1 MTHYQT
7 LGVAEDASPEDI
19 KKAYR
24 KLASQHHPDKGGDT
38 ARFQEIQVA
47 YDTLADADRRQR
59 YDHERQNPGGVRFN
73 FNGQDMTGHPDV
85 ENIIRNFGF
94 HFGGDPFAQ
103 FRQQQQQQQPRKN
116 RDLQIEISIPLIETL
131 SEQTKTISIQTTNG
145 TRETVEVKIPR
156 GVQGRTT
163 IQYPGLGDNFFN
175 TLPRGDL
182 RVTVMVQPNPKFE
195 TNGLDLV
202 TTLDV
207 DCLTAMAGGEREI
220 TGLDGKTFQVTIPS
234 GAQPNMGF
242 RIREQGL
249 WQMNSLTRGN
259 LIVKINI
266 TVPGNLTADQIALV
280 NQIRNTL

>member
-38 ARFQEIQVA
+38 TRFQEIQVA

-85 ENIIRNFGF
+85 ENIFRNFGF

-103 FRQQQQQQQPRKN
+103 FRQQQQPRKN

-182 RVTVMVQPNPKFE
+182 RVTVVVQPNLKFE

>member
-1 MTHYQT
+1 
-7 LGVAEDASPEDI
+7 
-19 KKAYR
+19 
-24 KLASQHHPDKGGDT
+24 
-38 ARFQEIQVA
+38 
-47 YDTLADADRRQR
+47 
-59 YDHERQNPGGVRFN
+59 
-73 FNGQDMTGHPDV
+73 MTGHPDV
-85 ENIIRNFGF
+85 ENIFRNFGF

-103 FRQQQQQQQPRKN
+103 FRQQQQPRKN

-182 RVTVMVQPNPKFE
+182 RVTVVVQPNLKFE

>member
-85 ENIIRNFGF
+85 ENIFRNFGF

-103 FRQQQQQQQPRKN
+103 FRQQQQQPRKN

-182 RVTVMVQPNPKFE
+182 RVTVVVQPNPKFE

>member
-85 ENIIRNFGF
+85 ENIFRNFGF

-103 FRQQQQQQQPRKN
+103 FRQQQQPRKN

-182 RVTVMVQPNPKFE
+182 RVTVVVQPNLKFE